1 MRSRARVVESSSV
14 NLRQLG
20 HAVAS
25 GWGKI
30 VAPRRARR
38 QAILSAPFP
47 QPWKDFLASRS
58 PHYRR
63 LPVADRAQFDEQAQ
77 IFLAEKRITG
87 VETEVSVEQKLLVA
101 ASAVTLSVGWPEY
114 TWDQLAE
121 VLVYPD
127 NFDRDYRFGGTDLSG
142 QAHPWGIV
150 ILSAPALVRS
160 FADTDHGYHL
170 GFHEF
175 AHLLDLVRARF
186 DGIPAYL
193 SDESIQQWV
202 TIVEREEERLRRGDS
217 ELSPYGLTA
226 PAELFA
232 VAVEAFFQKPVAL
245 ANSHGELYAFL
256 SSYFRQDPAAWIR
269 SAIP

>member
-1 MRSRARVVESSSV
+1 M

-20 HAVAS
+20 HALAS
-25 GWGKI
+25 GFGRI
-30 VAPRRARR
+30 VAPHRARR
-38 QAILSAPFP
+38 QAILSTPFP
-47 QPWKDFLASRS
+47 PRWKEFLASRS

-63 LPVADRAQFDEQAQ
+63 LSVAYRAQFDEQAQ

-87 VETEVSVEQKLLVA
+87 VETEVTDDMKLLVA
-101 ASAVTLSVGWPEY
+101 ASAVTLSVGWSGY

-175 AHLLDLVRARF
+175 AHLLDLVHTRF

-202 TIVEREEERLRRGDS
+202 KILEREEERLRRGDS

-232 VAVEAFFQKPVAL
+232 VAVEAFFQTPVAL
-245 ANSHGELYAFL
+245 ATSHRELYAFL
-256 SSYFRQDPAAWIR
+256 SSYFRQDPAAWVQ
-269 SAIP
+269 SAIL